1 MAPAGKHS
9 AKWDDLRSESECTE
23 YTDSA
28 PNRAYGDKSQ
38 DPLPK
43 QPPMPH
49 SMETHRAKMNQKAG
63 HKMHLR
69 PAELTETMVCVL
81 ARLYRFMFSIMLEGN
96 TTCPFCR
103 ERENTK
109 KEGKKND
116 ESKTEKDKEVEEK
129 GKKEPEKQ
137 SSEHMVQHYKED
149 ISKMARKNDPVA
161 NIRQI
166 NNIITRDHQR
176 KDILKK
182 NEEKKQDICDEK
194 KHEKIKPVPI
204 SYSKRKDLQDKPNE
218 TIEHAVR
225 CRFCQAFE
233 NIRDKRDT
241 PIKYLGDSHQKH
253 RKSAT
258 SGYVRKVVEDSGTS
272 VDDEFNIKET
282 VAVVRKNDKIKPQ
295 PISYTD
301 RKRSENQAFNKVN
314 PESRC
319 RFCESVSNLN
329 QGKDPGKVHSDL
341 LNKDKISRQDE
352 DVRKRTQ
359 DLQSVSEDENSTTKH
374 NFEKDLVKPVNYS
387 KSNKLEGAQPIS
399 HCHFCDSSD
408 DVKSRKE
415 TGSAFVQPVNQKHKV
430 CSNQSSVGQ
439 LLKSDND
446 SDAFVPYK
454 ESLMNVELLS
464 VRESM
469 YESRTGQ
476 QSHQDMKKKMGSN
489 ERKRYLSGQEQ
500 FPCTLN
506 VNEGVDKNFMK
517 RDFAAEQL
525 EKKTL
530 RTFSR
535 AQLEQIKNVSPTRA
549 AFNKNEKPMKAK
561 LAGDGA
567 NPDTD
572 ASRCFAGAAVYE
584 SELLPVGYDE
594 VCEEY
599 LGTSV
604 QNNYFSY
611 QTTRGNFLDY
621 QPKGCFYN
629 ENIYGHD
636 FQAKSFGSYNWS

>member
-63 HKMHLR
+63 HK
-69 PAELTETMVCVL
+69 
-81 ARLYRFMFSIMLEGN
+81 
-96 TTCPFCR
+96 
-103 ERENTK
+103 

-137 SSEHMVQHYKED
+137 SSEHMINLINSRVILILSPSPFIAKQVQHYKED

-253 RKSAT
+253 R
-258 SGYVRKVVEDSGTS
+258 
-272 VDDEFNIKET
+272 
-282 VAVVRKNDKIKPQ
+282 
-295 PISYTD
+295 
-301 RKRSENQAFNKVN
+301 
-314 PESRC
+314 
-319 RFCESVSNLN
+319 
-329 QGKDPGKVHSDL
+329 
-341 LNKDKISRQDE
+341 ISRQDE

-567 NPDTD
+567 NPDT
-572 ASRCFAGAAVYE
+572 ARLAKIHI
-584 SELLPVGYDE
+584 
-594 VCEEY
+594 
-599 LGTSV
+599 TSD
-604 QNNYFSY
+604 
-611 QTTRGNFLDY
+611 L
-621 QPKGCFYN
+621 
-629 ENIYGHD
+629 
-636 FQAKSFGSYNWS
+636 